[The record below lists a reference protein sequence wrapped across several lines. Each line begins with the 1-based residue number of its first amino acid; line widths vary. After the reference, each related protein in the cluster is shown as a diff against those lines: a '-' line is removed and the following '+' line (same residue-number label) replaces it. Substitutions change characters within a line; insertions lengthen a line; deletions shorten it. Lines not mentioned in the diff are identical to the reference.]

1 MSWDGHG
8 SSGKYPNNLL
18 FIKNRHGVYIKIDVP
33 GVTVQC
39 LRRGQ
44 VIGRYWAQSLDQ
56 EWRMSDLPCLLCPN
70 EIR

>member
-1 MSWDGHG
+1 M
-8 SSGKYPNNLL
+8 
-18 FIKNRHGVYIKIDVP
+18 YIKIDVFRRYCAVLKE
-33 GVTVQC
+33 G
-39 LRRGQ
+39 RGQ